1 MTNELKHVILRY
13 ARTLNKKVTPKLDFN
28 IIYSFSKMLFM
39 FKTRLFKRL
48 GFKIEQPFLD
58 LFQNKVLYFNRQYF
72 SETYFIQSYISKTT
86 QICIILD
93 QVQKVLSQP

>member
-39 FKTRLFKRL
+39 FKMKLFKRL

-58 LFQNKVLYFNRQYF
+58 LFQNKVLYFNSRYF
-72 SETYFIQSYISKTT
+72 
-86 QICIILD
+86 
-93 QVQKVLSQP
+93 

>member
-58 LFQNKVLYFNRQYF
+58 LFQNKVMYFNRQYF
-72 SETYFIQSYISKTT
+72 STYFIQSYISKTT